1 MSMSSSSDSVNQI
14 KNGLLDVG
22 CPTIHFIWDRHTTD
36 EHFKHGKVTRSHV
49 ALRHKGDAVECGGG
63 ASSSDH
69 PIPTSRVTS
78 CYENFPKGS
87 TSTVGPVQT
96 DALHASKLQGL
107 ICHGYTNISPLPHTT
122 ALQYFV
128 RKHQQFTCKTILMS
142 AAIFSER
149 MVRMRTIFCRLHPL
163 ETTKSTIKIELV
175 CVYSY
180 VIIKDVKHE
189 LNCVRTAMVHIQNAR
204 NNSAISLIA
213 YPPSENAFTRT
224 NQ

>member
-1 MSMSSSSDSVNQI
+1 M
-14 KNGLLDVG
+14 
-22 CPTIHFIWDRHTTD
+22 WRYTT
-36 EHFKHGKVTRSHV
+36 KTT
-49 ALRHKGDAVECGGG
+49 AWQCGGG

-69 PIPTSRVTS
+69 PTSRVTS

-87 TSTVGPVQT
+87 TSTVAPVQT
-96 DALHASKLQGL
+96 DALHATKAQGL

-128 RKHQQFTCKTILMS
+128 RKHKQFTCKTILMS
-142 AAIFSER
+142 AAIFSEG
-149 MVRMRTIFCRLHPL
+149 MVRMRTILCLLHPL

-180 VIIKDVKHE
+180 VITKHVKHE
-189 LNCVRTAMVHIQNAR
+189 LNCVRTAMVHVQNAR